1 MELRKDTMVK
11 IDPSKTP
18 SKHNSQLIGGLQS
31 PMARNSSNFPPQQK
45 VMNKNQSTFAQQQAQ
60 PLMPQKTSESLKPQ
74 ATLTQPSGLE
84 INEIKQIMA
93 EQDKIAITLKKIMS
107 EKNDINS
114 DGMKLAIDMFM
125 RQQDMMH
132 KRISAMNGT
141 DRGKLENEKE
151 EAKRKSRLDANK
163 EEEKKQESQK
173 KEALLF

>member
-1 MELRKDTMVK
+1 
-11 IDPSKTP
+11 
-18 SKHNSQLIGGLQS
+18 
-31 PMARNSSNFPPQQK
+31 
-45 VMNKNQSTFAQQQAQ
+45 
-60 PLMPQKTSESLKPQ
+60 MPQKTSESLKPQ

-114 DGMKLAIDMFM
+114 DGMKLAIDMFL

-141 DRGKLENEKE
+141 DRGKLENEKD